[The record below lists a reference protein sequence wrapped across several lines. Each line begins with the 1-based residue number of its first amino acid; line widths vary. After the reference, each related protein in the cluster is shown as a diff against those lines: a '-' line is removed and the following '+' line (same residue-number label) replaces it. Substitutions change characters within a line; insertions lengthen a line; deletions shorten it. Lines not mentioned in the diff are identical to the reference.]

1 MFSTF
6 HSFGDFYVAFSQ
18 GFVVL
23 KGGFQQIWQSFEMTW
38 RPRDRCGPSM
48 KLALRIF
55 CFPVFYVRAVP
66 CVLSSVH
73 CTYGIRH
80 IRHMAHVLCP
90 RLSCVCIAMF
100 CARTHIWRQGCAHLV
115 AVCFWGNTVLADFP
129 SVVRRGGTVYG
140 AGQYTHN
147 SFPQFSS
154 LEECSMS
161 LLPRQRRRRGISS
174 ATGQLPPPL
183 WLAGSGQTLDSGSP
197 LHGGTTNNQ
206 HLNAHTLLSGGD
218 PDQWLRWRR
227 SLCPGP
233 TSSAAACA
241 CACAPPPLLQHKNA
255 PRKGVVNPQMYTQ
268 VTGLVG

>member
-1 MFSTF
+1 
-6 HSFGDFYVAFSQ
+6 
-18 GFVVL
+18 
-23 KGGFQQIWQSFEMTW
+23 
-38 RPRDRCGPSM
+38 M

-90 RLSCVCIAMF
+90 CLSCVCIAMF
-100 CARTHIWRQGCAHLV
+100 WARTPTTARLYPFGCRVFLGEYSFGRFPICSQERRHSV
-115 AVCFWGNTVLADFP
+115 WGWSVHTQFIPAV
-129 SVVRRGGTVYG
+129 
-140 AGQYTHN
+140 Q
-147 SFPQFSS
+147 
-154 LEECSMS
+154 CSMS

-206 HLNAHTLLSGGD
+206 HLNAHTLLSSGD
-218 PDQWLRWRR
+218 PDQ
-227 SLCPGP
+227 
-233 TSSAAACA
+233 
-241 CACAPPPLLQHKNA
+241 
-255 PRKGVVNPQMYTQ
+255 
-268 VTGLVG
+268 